1 VIRTAQRSHHAT
13 FLGNLL
19 IGSYA
24 PGNSLLHRT
33 PLWGKSLLCACLLLA
48 LAVTGWE
55 VALYVLFF
63 CFILSWSAGMR
74 IRTLL
79 EIVYTLRWLI
89 ILLGLYYLFW
99 GTWQNAVDVMCTML
113 SAVLISR
120 ILLTTTPL
128 PLLLDGIIWLLTPL
142 KLLGL
147 SPKRIGLMLALVIR
161 SIPAIMDNWGALQ
174 QAAHARGLPK
184 RSTWRPQ
191 IVILL
196 LLVRRSLFQRRM
208 FVSRGVEL

>member
-1 VIRTAQRSHHAT
+1 MNRTAHRLHHTT
-13 FLGNLL
+13 FLGSLL

-33 PLWGKSLLCACLLLA
+33 PLWGKSSLCACLLLA

-79 EIVYTLRWLI
+79 KIVYTLRWLI

-113 SAVLISR
+113 DAVLISR

-174 QAAHARGLPK
+174 HAAHARGLPK
-184 RSTWRPQ
+184 HSAWR
-191 IVILL
+191 
-196 LLVRRSLFQRRM
+196 LLVPLVVQT
-208 FVSRGVEL
+208 VGYAQITGDVLTARGLEL

>member
-1 VIRTAQRSHHAT
+1 
-13 FLGNLL
+13 
-19 IGSYA
+19 
-24 PGNSLLHRT
+24 
-33 PLWGKSLLCACLLLA
+33 
-48 LAVTGWE
+48 
-55 VALYVLFF
+55 
-63 CFILSWSAGMR
+63 MR

-79 EIVYTLRWLI
+79 KIVYTLRWLI

-99 GTWQNAVDVMCTML
+99 GTWQIAVDVMCTML

-174 QAAHARGLPK
+174 HAAHARGLPK
-184 RSTWRPQ
+184 HSAWR
-191 IVILL
+191 
-196 LLVRRSLFQRRM
+196 LLVPLVVQT
-208 FVSRGVEL
+208 VGYAQITGDVLTARGLEL

>member
-1 VIRTAQRSHHAT
+1 
-13 FLGNLL
+13 
-19 IGSYA
+19 
-24 PGNSLLHRT
+24 
-33 PLWGKSLLCACLLLA
+33 
-48 LAVTGWE
+48 
-55 VALYVLFF
+55 
-63 CFILSWSAGMR
+63 MR

-161 SIPAIMDNWGALQ
+161 SIPAIMDNYNKLLT
-174 QAAHARGLPK
+174 HAVCPNVPLGDCLY
-184 RSTWRPQ
+184 
-191 IVILL
+191 LL
-196 LLVRRSLFQRRM
+196 WYKQ
-208 FVSRGVEL
+208 

>member
-1 VIRTAQRSHHAT
+1 
-13 FLGNLL
+13 
-19 IGSYA
+19 
-24 PGNSLLHRT
+24 
-33 PLWGKSLLCACLLLA
+33 
-48 LAVTGWE
+48 
-55 VALYVLFF
+55 
-63 CFILSWSAGMR
+63 MR

-99 GTWQNAVDVMCTML
+99 GTWQIAVDVMCTML

-184 RSTWRPQ
+184 RSTWR
-191 IVILL
+191 
-196 LLVRRSLFQRRM
+196 LLVPLVVQA
-208 FVSRGVEL
+208 VGYAQITGDVLTGRGVEL

>member
-1 VIRTAQRSHHAT
+1 
-13 FLGNLL
+13 
-19 IGSYA
+19 
-24 PGNSLLHRT
+24 
-33 PLWGKSLLCACLLLA
+33 
-48 LAVTGWE
+48 
-55 VALYVLFF
+55 
-63 CFILSWSAGMR
+63 MR
-74 IRTLL
+74 IRTLVK
-79 EIVYTLRWLI
+79 IVYTLRWLI

-184 RSTWRPQ
+184 RSTWR
-191 IVILL
+191 
-196 LLVRRSLFQRRM
+196 LLVPLVVQAVGYAQITGDVLTARD
-208 FVSRGVEL
+208 VEL

>member
-1 VIRTAQRSHHAT
+1 
-13 FLGNLL
+13 
-19 IGSYA
+19 
-24 PGNSLLHRT
+24 
-33 PLWGKSLLCACLLLA
+33 
-48 LAVTGWE
+48 
-55 VALYVLFF
+55 
-63 CFILSWSAGMR
+63 MR

-79 EIVYTLRWLI
+79 KIVYTLRWLI

-113 SAVLISR
+113 GAVLISR
-120 ILLTTTPL
+120 LLLTTTPL

-161 SIPAIMDNWGALQ
+161 SIPAIMDNWAALQ

-184 RSTWRPQ
+184 RSTWR
-191 IVILL
+191 
-196 LLVRRSLFQRRM
+196 LLVPLVVQA
-208 FVSRGVEL
+208 VGYAQITGDVLTARGVEL

>member
-1 VIRTAQRSHHAT
+1 
-13 FLGNLL
+13 
-19 IGSYA
+19 
-24 PGNSLLHRT
+24 
-33 PLWGKSLLCACLLLA
+33 
-48 LAVTGWE
+48 
-55 VALYVLFF
+55 
-63 CFILSWSAGMR
+63 MR

-79 EIVYTLRWLI
+79 KIVYTLRWLI

-99 GTWQNAVDVMCTML
+99 GTWQIAVDVMCTML

-174 QAAHARGLPK
+174 HAAHARGLPK
-184 RSTWRPQ
+184 RSAWR
-191 IVILL
+191 
-196 LLVRRSLFQRRM
+196 LLVPLVVQA
-208 FVSRGVEL
+208 VGYAQITGDVLTARGLEL